1 MKKVIFLLS
10 IMYIEMSC
18 SSSKSTL
25 KTEKI
30 ANFDKQAT
38 DHILFL
44 DFTVKKS
51 VGLKPEAT
59 KLTNS
64 VSGVG
69 LLKDMD
75 AEVRNPYQVKA
86 VQYYNDGQKP
96 KEVIFE
102 HPLYKSV
109 EIFDQDGTIS
119 RKPTSLN
126 EGTLSMR
133 IQHGSSLEKI
143 ELYSTTPDKGT
154 VLIYTLTLK
163 K

>member
-1 MKKVIFLLS
+1 
-10 IMYIEMSC
+10 MYIGLSC
-18 SSSKSTL
+18 ASSKSTL

-30 ANFDKQAT
+30 TNFDKQAT

-51 VGLKPEAT
+51 VGQKPEAT

-69 LLKDMD
+69 VLKDMGV
-75 AEVRNPYQVKA
+75 EVQNPYQVKA
-86 VQYYNDGQKP
+86 IQYFSDGQKP
-96 KEVIFE
+96 IKIIYE

-109 EIFDQDGTIS
+109 ELFDKDGTIS
-119 RKPTSLN
+119 RKPTSLD
-126 EGTLSMR
+126 EGILSMR
-133 IQHGSSLEKI
+133 IQHGGSLEKI

>member
-1 MKKVIFLLS
+1 MRKIIFLLS
-10 IMYIEMSC
+10 IMCIGMNC

-25 KTEKI
+25 KTDKI
-30 ANFDKQAT
+30 TNFDKQAT

-44 DFTVKKS
+44 DFTIKKS
-51 VGLKPEAT
+51 VGQKPEAT

-69 LLKDMD
+69 RLKDMG
-75 AEVRNPYQVKA
+75 AEVHNPYQVKA
-86 VQYYNDGQKP
+86 IQYFSDGQKP
-96 KEVIFE
+96 IEIRYE